1 MNEIQKIKPA
11 QEYHTW
17 LMNLKS
23 EIGEKFL
30 LLGKLC
36 KDIRDGN
43 LYKEHD
49 CENFAEYL
57 GMVGLDK
64 STVYRCIDIYASF
77 VEKWKLDVKRLAPIG
92 YSKLAD
98 IIPHASDENFEEL
111 IVKAETLSRSDLIEE
126 LRGTVAPSPNEDL
139 VNIVIT
145 EVESTAEYGMYIPR
159 RVLERLRKQY
169 S

>member
-1 MNEIQKIKPA
+1 
-11 QEYHTW
+11 
-17 LMNLKS
+17 MNLKS

-36 KDIRDGN
+36 RDIKDGN
-43 LYKEHD
+43 LYREHD
-49 CENFAEYL
+49 CENFTEYL
-57 GMVGLDK
+57 GMCGLDK

-77 VEKWKLDVKRLAPIG
+77 VERWKLDVKRLAPIG

-98 IIPHASDENFEEL
+98 IIPHANSENFEEL

-126 LRGTVAPSPNEDL
+126 LRGEKVAPSPNEGL

-145 EVESTAEYGMYIPR
+145 EVESLAEYGMYIPR
-159 RVLERLRKQY
+159 KVLDRLRKQY
-169 S
+169 T